1 MKILLTILLILSSY
15 ISFADE
21 EIDIIIVKKSERKLY
36 AIKDDKILRKYD
48 IALGQNPIGHKKFEG
63 DKKTPE
69 GYYFI
74 DGKNAKS
81 KYFLSLHISYP
92 NYHDEQVALKKKR
105 NPGKHIAIHGLP
117 PTKLLSQYLYNGS
130 DWTEGCIALSNSDMQ
145 DLWGLAT
152 EGTQILIKP

>member
-1 MKILLTILLILSSY
+1 MKILLIILLILSSY

-81 KYFLSLHISYP
+81 KYFLSLHISYQ

-105 NPGKHIAIHGLP
+105 NPWKHIAIHGLP
-117 PTKLLSQYLYNGS
+117 PTTLLSQYL
-130 DWTEGCIALSNSDMQ
+130 
-145 DLWGLAT
+145 
-152 EGTQILIKP
+152 

>member
-1 MKILLTILLILSSY
+1 MKILLTILLILPSY

-92 NYHDEQVALKKKR
+92 NYHDEQVALKKKKIQE
-105 NPGKHIAIHGLP
+105 NI
-117 PTKLLSQYLYNGS
+117 SLYMDFHQLNCCHNIYTM
-130 DWTEGCIALSNSDMQ
+130 D
-145 DLWGLAT
+145 
-152 EGTQILIKP
+152 QIGQKAA